1 MRRTSPR
8 AERWDTVVPLDQ
20 DGVVATRRYGT
31 IVKHLTDDPATAV
44 ELAQR
49 LDDDVMVHLAAALAD
64 ETRRRAVDQGDQQ
77 SVIDQAFD
85 HGFGRDGMGVLPYLE
100 GPFIVCPGAMVSK
113 RKGSHTCR
121 FVSVDDVWIW
131 DSHELIHEQKR
142 SSPGAEDGFRAVALL
157 APVEGMQLDVVSG
170 RLRSGQHQVDLVVS
184 FVVRKGDLIEV
195 SQRNV
200 AVMRSHAS

>member
-1 MRRTSPR
+1 M
-8 AERWDTVVPLDQ
+8 
-20 DGVVATRRYGT
+20 GTRRYGT
-31 IVKHLTDDPATAV
+31 IVRHLQEDPVAAV

-49 LDDDVMVHLAAALAD
+49 LDDDLLTHLAAALGD
-64 ETRRRAVDQGDQQ
+64 ETRRRAIEQGDRQA
-77 SVIDQAFD
+77 VIDQAFD
-85 HGFGRDGMGVLPYLE
+85 HGFGRDGLGVLPYLE

-131 DSHELIHEQKR
+131 DSIELLVEEKR
-142 SSPGAEDGFRAVALL
+142 SSPGVHDGFRAVALL
-157 APVEGMQLDVVSG
+157 APVEGMELDVVSG

-184 FVVRKGDLIEV
+184 FVVRKGELVEV

-200 AVMRSHAS
+200 AAMRSHG